1 MNCRVYDGGFVFYN
15 ASMAAQIAGALLG
28 VDSIP
33 PELISRLKTVDNY
46 ARMQAIIGKTKN

>member
-1 MNCRVYDGGFVFYN
+1 MAGFVFYN

-28 VDSIP
+28 VNSIP

-46 ARMQAIIGKTKN
+46 AWMQAIVEKTKYYIG